1 MILSFLDN
9 RIRVRNVMII
19 WLCFIFISLVPNFL
33 KIRSTT
39 KQSKK
44 YRSLLFLKVTTQKRL
59 RGAVDLENS
68 PAPGT
73 QAGRALPYSQC
84 WRRARQQRAVLQVRD
99 GWPTPGVSGTG
110 EWELAQGYLDRHLPR
125 VCPWKAVGPS
135 AYQPC
140 FFLADLVSLQWLM
153 VNEFTNSLVQ
163 DFSGAFLELSI
174 HTGGQVWR
182 SRARRTF
189 LTGEYGINLSRGH
202 HQSRHEMTS
211 AIFVHVWSKCQI
223 PYQIPTMNLSWIK
236 ETVDFPPFFVHVV
249 HHLLGSP
256 YMAF

>member
-1 MILSFLDN
+1 
-9 RIRVRNVMII
+9 MII

-44 YRSLLFLKVTTQKRL
+44 YRSLLFLKVTTQKCL

-202 HQSRHEMTS
+202 HPIQTWNDKCYLCPCMVKVPNSIPNSYHES
-211 AIFVHVWSKCQI
+211 ILDKGNCR
-223 PYQIPTMNLSWIK
+223 L
-236 ETVDFPPFFVHVV
+236 PPFLRTCSSPPPGLSVHGF
-249 HHLLGSP
+249 LT
-256 YMAF
+256 